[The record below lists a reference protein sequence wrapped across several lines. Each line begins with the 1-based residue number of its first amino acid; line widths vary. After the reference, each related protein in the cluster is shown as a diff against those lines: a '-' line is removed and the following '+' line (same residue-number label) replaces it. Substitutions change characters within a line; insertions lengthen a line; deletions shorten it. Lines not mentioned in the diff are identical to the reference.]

1 MNLKELERKLKD
13 IKDKGFVPSLRIG
26 STGIGY
32 TLESLLE
39 INENNL
45 PIPDVGGRIEIKT
58 IRKDSQSLVTLFT
71 FNKAVWQIKQKDLI
85 LKYGYVDEK
94 KRYALKNTVF
104 YGKTVTQ
111 NIIFTIDE
119 DKNTVHL
126 VDGMS
131 GDILATYD
139 IYVIV
144 GKFMT
149 KLSRILLILADRKN
163 EGGVE
168 YFHYNESYLLTDPSA
183 RRFIN
188 AFKNSVI
195 GIDLRMHL
203 KESGA
208 VRNRGTAFR
217 IKEKDLTELYE
228 NRKRIL

>member
-1 MNLKELERKLKD
+1 MNLKELESKLRE
-13 IKDKGFVPSLRIG
+13 IKNKGFVSSLRSG

-32 TLESLLE
+32 TFESLLG
-39 INENNL
+39 ISENNL
-45 PIPDVGGRIEIKT
+45 PIPDIGGRIELKT
-58 IRKDSQSLVTLFT
+58 IRKESQSLVTLFT

-85 LKYGYVDEK
+85 LKYGYIDDNN
-94 KRYALKNTVF
+94 RYALKNTIY
-104 YGKTVTQ
+104 YGKTVAQ
-111 NIIFTIDE
+111 NISFGIDE
-119 DKNTVHL
+119 NKNTIHL
-126 VDGMS
+126 IDGKS
-131 GDILATYD
+131 GDILAIWD

-149 KLSRILLILADRKN
+149 KLSRILLILADRKI
-163 EGGVE
+163 EYGLE

-228 NRKRIL
+228 NRKRLL